1 MQDYPRMSICPLRS
15 MSSHQT
21 MACSTVTWCPLRT
34 GFVKIPT
41 TLLTQEYPAMLGL
54 HNFYPPKEGEKAVE
68 H

>member
-1 MQDYPRMSICPLRS
+1 MVEVNHVDAVEPTLLLKRYMP
-15 MSSHQT
+15 
-21 MACSTVTWCPLRT
+21 ANVTWPRLLTRC
-34 GFVKIPT
+34 